1 MEEEKYMRRALELA
15 RHGEFDAAPNPMVG
29 AVIVCDGRIIGEGFH
44 RRCGE
49 PHAEVNAVRSVRRPE
64 LLSRSTIYVTLE
76 PCSHYGKTPPCA
88 GLLIDKGI
96 PRVVVGCRDPF
107 PRVAGR
113 GIQMLRDAGRK
124 VVVGVLEEECRALNE
139 RFITAHTL
147 RRPWIELK
155 WAETAD
161 GFIGSHDSE
170 GRPAPVA
177 VSNPLTAVLAHA
189 ERSKAQAIM
198 VGRGTVEADN
208 PRLDLRLWPGTS
220 PRPVVM
226 TSRPLPEGSHLAARE
241 DVLVFSSL
249 TPLPEILGKLYADHG
264 ITSLLVEGGTRVID
278 SFLDAGLWDELRVE
292 RSPEILGG
300 GVKAPQIPADAD
312 VVARGTVRGNS
323 VERYRRR

>member
-49 PHAEVNAVRSVRRPE
+49 PHAEVNAVRSVRQPE
-64 LLSRSTIYVTLE
+64 LLGRSTIYVTLE

-88 GLLIDKGI
+88 QLLIDKGI

-107 PRVAGR
+107 TRVAGR
-113 GIQMLRDAGRK
+113 GIQMLRDAGRE
-124 VVVGVLEEECRALNE
+124 VVVGVLEEECKALNE

-161 GFIGSHDSE
+161 GFIGRRDAK

-189 ERSKAQAIM
+189 ERSRAQAIM
-198 VGRGTVEADN
+198 IGRGTAEADN

-226 TSRPLPEGSHLAARE
+226 TSRPLPAGSHLAEKE
-241 DVLVFSSL
+241 DVLVFSSS
-249 TPLPEILGKLYADHG
+249 TPLPEVLEKLYSDYA
-264 ITSLLVEGGTRVID
+264 ITSLLVEGGTQLLE
-278 SFLDAGLWDELRVE
+278 SFLRTGLWDELRVE
-292 RSPEILGG
+292 RSQTLLGS
-300 GVKAPQIPADAD
+300 GVKAPHLPADANM
-312 VVARGTVRGNS
+312 VARETVRGSS
-323 VERYRRR
+323 VERYRR